1 VYAPNGTQQGINS
14 GYSIKKRT
22 NPGYL
27 RNHTLTQ
34 ISAGKRK
41 VAYHHKYIP
50 EHEASGRERIDG
62 PLW

>member
-1 VYAPNGTQQGINS
+1 MHPTERNKA
-14 GYSIKKRT
+14 SIVVTVLKKRT
-22 NPGYL
+22 NLGYL

-50 EHEASGRERIDG
+50 ENEASGRERIDG

>member
-1 VYAPNGTQQGINS
+1 MHPTERNKA
-14 GYSIKKRT
+14 SIVVTVLKKRT

-62 PLW
+62 PL